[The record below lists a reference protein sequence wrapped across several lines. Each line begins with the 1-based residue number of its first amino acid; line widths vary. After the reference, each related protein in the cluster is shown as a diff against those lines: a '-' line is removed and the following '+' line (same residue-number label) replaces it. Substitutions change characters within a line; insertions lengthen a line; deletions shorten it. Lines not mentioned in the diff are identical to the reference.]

1 VRSVQAACRLGG
13 ARRVKVETVERV
25 CRKVLGTDPR
35 ELYGEAFVGAWQHRG
50 KRVDARV
57 QALTTAFPTRPG
69 TGSVARRQDEQRWCA
84 AGTLNAERSFRRLK
98 GYRQMPTFVA
108 ALARPVEAV
117 TPAWD
122 AGRVA

>member
-57 QALTTAFPTRPG
+57 QAFDHCFSYTTRNGKRGAT
-69 TGSVARRQDEQRWCA
+69 AR
-84 AGTLNAERSFRRLK
+84 
-98 GYRQMPTFVA
+98 
-108 ALARPVEAV
+108 
-117 TPAWD
+117 
-122 AGRVA
+122 